1 MNDAWRK
8 LSRLSEKEINEDVFG
23 TPMPINVKSKQIG
36 YFDEEI
42 DHEEAGG
49 GKRHQEIMAL
59 KASEYVSQRHID
71 DLKAFEEWRDR
82 PDNQETMRVMGL
94 KQ

>member
-1 MNDAWRK
+1 MK
-8 LSRLSEKEINEDVFG
+8 KKEEK
-23 TPMPINVKSKQIG
+23 
-36 YFDEEI
+36 
-42 DHEEAGG
+42 
-49 GKRHQEIMAL
+49 KRHQEILAL

>member
-1 MNDAWRK
+1 
-8 LSRLSEKEINEDVFG
+8 
-23 TPMPINVKSKQIG
+23 MPTNVKSKQIG

-42 DHEEAGG
+42 DHEEEGG
-49 GKRHQEIMAL
+49 EKRHQEILAL
-59 KASEYVSQRHID
+59 KASEYVSQRLID